1 MKPPSVVE
9 LTVKRQQQNGCHQ
22 NCMKFKIRKNS
33 LLWGEKIKVKTKVK
47 TQRLIL
53 SGRLRG
59 LVPYPG
65 NSGLSKKVDSYHRLY
80 TVFSRII

>member
-1 MKPPSVVE
+1 MKSPSVVE
-9 LTVKRQQQNGCHQ
+9 LTVKQQHQNGCHH
-22 NCMKFKIRKNS
+22 NCMKFKIRKKFFP
-33 LLWGEKIKVKTKVK
+33 LGEKTKVK

-65 NSGLSKKVDSYHRLY
+65 NSGLSKKVVNYYKLY

>member
-1 MKPPSVVE
+1 MPSVLYE
-9 LTVKRQQQNGCHQ
+9 KE
-22 NCMKFKIRKNS
+22 KFFT
-33 LLWGEKIKVKTKVK
+33 LGEKTKVKSKVK

-59 LVPYPG
+59 LVLYLG
-65 NSGLSKKVDSYHRLY
+65 NSGLSKKVANYHKLY

>member
-1 MKPPSVVE
+1 MKSPSVVK
-9 LTVKRQQQNGCHQ
+9 LTVKPQHQNGCHQ
-22 NCMKFKIRKNS
+22 NCMKFKIRKKFFT
-33 LLWGEKIKVKTKVK
+33 LGEKTKVK

-65 NSGLSKKVDSYHRLY
+65 NSGLSKKVVNYHKLY

>member
-9 LTVKRQQQNGCHQ
+9 LTVKQQQQKQNGCHQ
-22 NCMKFKIRKNS
+22 NCMKFKIRKHS
-33 LLWGEKIKVKTKVK
+33 LLWKKTKVK

-53 SGRLRG
+53 SRRLRG
-59 LVPYPG
+59 LVLYPE
-65 NSGLSKKVDSYHRLY
+65 NFGLSKKVKNYHKLY

>member
-9 LTVKRQQQNGCHQ
+9 LTVKQQQQQQNGCHQ

-33 LLWGEKIKVKTKVK
+33 LHWGKKTKVKTKVK

-65 NSGLSKKVDSYHRLY
+65 NSGLSKKVDNYHKLY
-80 TVFSRII
+80 TVFYG